1 MRTMAELIFL
11 QMVPY
16 TKQPISIVDQMS
28 VLKSR
33 GLLFADKS
41 LFSNT
46 TIFYKCLANIKDE
59 LKSLLTRYS
68 IVDVAA
74 MGFPKLW

>member
-1 MRTMAELIFL
+1 
-11 QMVPY
+11 
-16 TKQPISIVDQMS
+16 MS
-28 VLKSR
+28 VLKIS

-74 MGFPKLW
+74 MGFPKLWYNELLWQ